1 MLLLLIFSFI
11 LIFFHIS
18 SLRLVIRS
26 GVKEST
32 LENSKSL
39 DDIKNIV
46 GDNSQKISI
55 SLLLPTIVILIFSLI
70 EIGYFVFSVFLLKD
84 TIILV
89 GASILTGFSL
99 YELIKFFPKVRL
111 FLKNPIEVLKEKTDY
126 FDKTTSSI
134 MAIFEI
140 LFCLYVIVKIF
151 LKY

>member
-1 MLLLLIFSFI
+1 MSLLLIFSFI

-18 SLRLVIRS
+18 NLRLITKFEI
-26 GVKEST
+26 KEST
-32 LENSKSL
+32 LENTKGI
-39 DDIKNIV
+39 DDIKDII

-55 SLLLPTIVILIFSLI
+55 SFLLPTIVILVLSLI

-99 YELIKFFPKVRL
+99 YELIKFFPKVKL
-111 FLKNPIEVLKEKTDY
+111 FLKNPIEALKEKTDY
-126 FDKTTSSI
+126 FDRTTSFI
-134 MAIFEI
+134 MTIFEI